1 MHCLLYTNLMRVI
14 PRNNVLRKQIMLFDW
29 KFQLMILYRAVNLD
43 WKSEYYMVQILPIN
57 ICCHLQCLKIS
68 YRLQF
73 LVNTL
78 TELMQEKM

>member
-1 MHCLLYTNLMRVI
+1 MRVI

-29 KFQLMILYRAVNLD
+29 KFQHMILYRAVNLD

>member
-1 MHCLLYTNLMRVI
+1 MSVI
-14 PRNNVLRKQIMLFDW
+14 PRNNALRKQIMFFDW
-29 KFQLMILYRAVNLD
+29 QFQHMILYRAVNLN
-43 WKSEYYMVQILPIN
+43 WKSEYYIVQILPIN

-68 YRLQF
+68 CRLQF